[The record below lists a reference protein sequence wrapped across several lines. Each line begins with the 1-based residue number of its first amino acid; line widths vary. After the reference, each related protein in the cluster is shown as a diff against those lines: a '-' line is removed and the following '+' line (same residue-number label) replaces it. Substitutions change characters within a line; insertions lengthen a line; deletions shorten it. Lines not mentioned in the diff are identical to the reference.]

1 MLRAPAA
8 AHKKVAAQGL
18 NNMVGVGLTMEGIH
32 TNWIIN
38 EALLSN
44 GWQFYKG
51 GESTDSDL
59 NQWVADFAAR
69 RYGSANTKLG
79 GQHSYGIQSV
89 HVHLESHRCYRHR
102 N

>member
-1 MLRAPAA
+1 
-8 AHKKVAAQGL
+8 
-18 NNMVGVGLTMEGIH
+18 MVGVGLTMEGIH

-44 GWQFYKG
+44 GWQFYKD

-69 RYGSANTKLG
+69 RYSSANTQLG
-79 GQHSYGIQSV
+79 RQHNYGTHSV
-89 HVHLESHRCYRHR
+89 HFHPEHQWMKSSPQLNCENSSFIVMS
-102 N
+102 